1 MGRLNSIWMFIRQH
15 KYAFATIIFLLIIG
29 VVDENSLYVRYQ
41 RKMEIARLREQID
54 KYQAQYEAD
63 TRQLNAL
70 LNDPK
75 EVEKVARERY
85 FMKRANEDVFV
96 FVDEGTY
103 KVQQPLQRPAD
114 HPVPAL
120 PGETSPAEADGNGQ
134 AAPAETVNGT
144 EPANAPAPAAQEGQQ
159 AQEEKQNQ
167 TH

>member
-1 MGRLNSIWMFIRQH
+1 MGRLNSIWIFIRQH
-15 KYAFATIIFLLIIG
+15 KYAFAVLIFLLIIG

-41 RKMEIARLREQID
+41 RKMEIARLQEQID

-75 EVEKVARERY
+75 EVEKLARERY

-103 KVQQPLQRPAD
+103 EVQQPLQRPED

-120 PGETSPAEADGNGQ
+120 PGEERAEAG
-134 AAPAETVNGT
+134 ETEQPVVT
-144 EPANAPAPAAQEGQQ
+144 EPANGSEPAVTEGQT
-159 AQEEKQNQ
+159 ATPDAQNQ
-167 TH
+167 PQ